1 MNMRRL
7 AFTALILFPA
17 IALAEQ
23 PCAFQ
28 APRSLDLDLAGVR
41 TVQVDVRSH
50 NLHVKGLA
58 DAKRLSLRGRACASD
73 QADLENLTIQQHRDG
88 DRLVI
93 ELGGDNHS
101 VFSFSHS
108 RYQFLDV
115 DVALPSTVPVQ
126 VNVGS
131 GDADVRG
138 VASFEGAAGSG
149 DLDLHDIAGP
159 VRVDVGSGDIK
170 AERVGPIEIGSVG
183 SGDFKATD
191 IRGDVKAGSVGSG
204 DLGLSR
210 VKGNVEV
217 DSIGSG
223 DLTVNGVSGDLTVHS
238 KGSGDID
245 HRDVG
250 GKVNVPHR
258 DDD

>member
-1 MNMRRL
+1 MRRL
-7 AFTALILFPA
+7 ALTALLLIPA

-41 TVQVDVRSH
+41 AVQVDVRSH

-93 ELGGDNHS
+93 ELGGDSHS
-101 VFSFSHS
+101 IFSFGHS
-108 RYQFLDV
+108 RYQYLDV
-115 DVALPSTVPVQ
+115 DVALPSSVPVE

-138 VASFEGAAGSG
+138 VASLAGAVGSG
-149 DLDLHDIAGP
+149 DLDIYDVAGP
-159 VRVDVGSGDIK
+159 VRAQVGSGDIK
-170 AERVGPIEIGSVG
+170 AERVGPIDVGSVG

-191 IRGDVKAGSVGSG
+191 VRGNVKAGSVGSG
-204 DLGLSR
+204 DLGLNR

-217 DSIGSG
+217 DTIGSG